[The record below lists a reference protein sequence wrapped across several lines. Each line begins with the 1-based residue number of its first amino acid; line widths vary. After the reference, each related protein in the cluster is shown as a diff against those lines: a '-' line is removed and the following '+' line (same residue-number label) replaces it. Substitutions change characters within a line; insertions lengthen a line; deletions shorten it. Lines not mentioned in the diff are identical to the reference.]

1 MARAL
6 FLGLP
11 LHGHTNPTLPLVREL
26 VDRGEEVTYY
36 AADAFAGRI
45 EQAGAR
51 YRPYRNAF
59 LAGIKDLPER
69 MDQLSWL
76 LMRTTAEVLDDEL
89 ADFRAERPDYLICD
103 AAAPWGR
110 CVAELLGVPAVTS
123 VATFAVNRHVMAF
136 GVSRGVRPRSLR
148 LLLSKFRHMG
158 KALALRRTIRRRHG
172 IAGPGLMDLLFGRSG
187 LTIVYTSREFQPRA
201 ETFDER
207 FLFVGPSVA
216 PRAEVVAFPWEAL
229 NHPVVVYISL
239 GTLFNTEAGFYRDCF
254 AALGGED
261 CQVVLSTGSG
271 VGTED
276 LGQAPPN
283 FIVQPYVPQLEVLRR
298 AAAFVTHGGMNSV
311 GEGLYLGVPVVVV
324 PQMGEQEIVG
334 RRVEQLGAGLF
345 LPKASVTAEAL
356 REAVRRVLSDESY
369 RRRAAEVGE
378 TFRAAGGVG
387 RAADSILA
395 YTRGGRPPRDQTA
408 SSPITQT

>member
-26 VDRGEEVTYY
+26 VDRGEEITYY

-76 LMRTTAEVLDDEL
+76 LMRTTAEVLDAEL

-123 VATFAVNRHVMAF
+123 VATFAINRHVMAF
-136 GVSRGVRPRSLR
+136 GVSRGVRPKSLR

-158 KALALRRTIRRRHG
+158 KALA
-172 IAGPGLMDLLFGRSG
+172 
-187 LTIVYTSREFQPRA
+187 
-201 ETFDER
+201 
-207 FLFVGPSVA
+207 
-216 PRAEVVAFPWEAL
+216 
-229 NHPVVVYISL
+229 
-239 GTLFNTEAGFYRDCF
+239 
-254 AALGGED
+254 
-261 CQVVLSTGSG
+261 
-271 VGTED
+271 
-276 LGQAPPN
+276 
-283 FIVQPYVPQLEVLRR
+283 
-298 AAAFVTHGGMNSV
+298 AAA
-311 GEGLYLGVPVVVV
+311 
-324 PQMGEQEIVG
+324 
-334 RRVEQLGAGLF
+334 
-345 LPKASVTAEAL
+345 
-356 REAVRRVLSDESY
+356 D
-369 RRRAAEVGE
+369 
-378 TFRAAGGVG
+378 
-387 RAADSILA
+387 D
-395 YTRGGRPPRDQTA
+395 PPRGTA
-408 SSPITQT
+408 SPGRG